1 MLEKRS
7 MSYSDG
13 PVPVPVDDTFLHENV
28 KRIFICDTGNR
39 TLNLHLY
46 TLCYSVFDKY
56 FSVDE
61 WIHKHNVLLFWQ
73 VKPVVHVF
81 QVWWHLTDLSGSFDL
96 QVGAIGTSIEWTAGL
111 VFGTVLV
118 WSGNGPILVFY

>member
-46 TLCYSVFDKY
+46 STTT
-56 FSVDE
+56 
-61 WIHKHNVLLFWQ
+61 
-73 VKPVVHVF
+73 KP
-81 QVWWHLTDLSGSFDL
+81 LDPNKLG
-96 QVGAIGTSIEWTAGL
+96 
-111 VFGTVLV
+111 
-118 WSGNGPILVFY
+118 